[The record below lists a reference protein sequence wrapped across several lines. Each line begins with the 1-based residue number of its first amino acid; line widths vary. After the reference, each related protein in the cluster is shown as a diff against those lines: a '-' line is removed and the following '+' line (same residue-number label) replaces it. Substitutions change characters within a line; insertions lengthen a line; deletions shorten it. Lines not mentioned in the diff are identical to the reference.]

1 MSMRPVFG
9 WPIVAILSLLSVV
22 AFANGEALNEWVKEH
37 AITIQSEE
45 EGPLV
50 GITNDESWLVVLIDF
65 PDQSENSNCDQQ
77 RASNLIDQSARN
89 HLNQGFGPTSTLQID
104 YHNRIVTTD
113 FGMADYGHDVD
124 GENDVGRKGV
134 NPHTLAQ
141 EIVMEIKD
149 EVSDW
154 SKYDLNDDGWVDRF
168 LILHCVKPQE
178 DGGGSSSRIWSHFS
192 SIEEVVEL
200 PGDLKISHYTI
211 SSQHSSNNFGTI
223 MHEMYHQLG
232 AADLYAV
239 HDDTVNQNWK
249 GIGKWDIMASGNW
262 NGNGAWPALP
272 SSPSIELIGGKRH
285 QDMQLEWMPGTD
297 CSGPVYTF
305 EGHSEGG
312 DSLKIPIGDEEFI
325 WIEYRSNHGY
335 DSNLP
340 GNGLLVLQQDL
351 RAGEIEDNL
360 VNSHPERAW
369 LKVIEADGEQ
379 NMVAGTNDG
388 EESDVF
394 GDGETFGSQGI
405 TIRNRD
411 GILVDWSADVSVTN
425 GTYSV
430 EFSSP
435 ECGHIT
441 DIELPDFGS
450 VLTPDDNIPISGTCD
465 GIEYN
470 LTSSDGRY
478 ITVEDDEIKFSSRGV
493 LGVIGLIT
501 GTVSCAQGTDFD
513 IRHEFE
519 ILGNIPIETTFRGS
533 IPTTESSTIEIPVE
547 FLGNGSQMWLVGI
560 DGPLSRVAE
569 TEVDQELSD
578 GSMVILDINPSGL
591 LLDGMIVRGEIILAS
606 DSGHNYHI
614 TVELVAGSE
623 EESTIEEW
631 TSPAKLIPIALA
643 LSALWVALGIKSPS
657 GKVTTDNEEVP
668 NTSLYGDDPTFVDPF
683 SETY

>member
-1 MSMRPVFG
+1 MRPGIG
-9 WPIVAILSLLSVV
+9 WPIAIMLSLLSVV

-45 EGPLV
+45 QGPLV
-50 GITNDESWLVVLIDF
+50 GITEQEVWLVVLIDF
-65 PDQSENSNCDQQ
+65 PDQNENSNCDQQ
-77 RASNLIDQSARN
+77 RASNLIDQGARD
-89 HLNQGFGPTSTLQID
+89 HLNQGFSPESTLDID
-104 YHNRIVTTD
+104 YHDRIVTTD
-113 FGMADYGHDVD
+113 YGMADYGHDID

-141 EIVMEIKD
+141 EVVLEIKD
-149 EVSDW
+149 EVPDW

-200 PGDLKISHYTI
+200 PNELKISHYTI

-272 SSPSIELIGGKRH
+272 SSPSIELIGGERH
-285 QDMQLEWMPGTD
+285 QDMRLEWMPGTN
-297 CSGPVYTF
+297 CTGPVYTF
-305 EGHSEGG
+305 EGHSQGG
-312 DSLKIPIGDEEFI
+312 NSLKIPIGEQEYV
-325 WIEYRSNHGY
+325 WIEYRSDSGY

-351 RAGEIEDNL
+351 RAGEVEDNL

-379 NMVAGTNDG
+379 NMVAGNNDG

-394 GDGETFGSQGI
+394 DDGESFGSEGI

-411 GILVDWSADVSVTN
+411 GVLVDWKAVVSVNN

-441 DIELPDFGS
+441 DIELPDYGS
-450 VLTPDDNIPISGTCD
+450 VLTPGDNIPITAECA
-465 GIEYN
+465 GIGFD
-470 LTSSDGRY
+470 LVSSDGRELS
-478 ITVEDDEIKFSSRGV
+478 VENGEIKFSSSGIVGV
-493 LGVIGLIT
+493 VGLIT
-501 GTVSCAQGTDFD
+501 GTISCAQGTDFD
-513 IRHEFE
+513 VKHEFE
-519 ILGNIPIETTFRGS
+519 ILGNIPIESTFEAN
-533 IPTTESSTIEIPVE
+533 IPTVESSVVEIPVQ
-547 FLGNGSQMWLVGI
+547 FKGDGTQMWLVGL

-569 TEVDQELSD
+569 TQVNQELSD
-578 GSMVILDINPSGL
+578 GSKIVLDINPSGL
-591 LLDGMIVRGEIILAS
+591 LVEGMVVRGEVILAS

-614 TVELVAGSE
+614 NIELVAGDE

-631 TSPAKLIPIALA
+631 TSPAKLIPIALGLCA
-643 LSALWVALGIKSPS
+643 IWVVLGIKSPS
-657 GKVTTDNEEVP
+657 REVATDDKEVP
-668 NTSLYGDDPTFVDPF
+668 TTPLYGDDPTFVDPF
-683 SETY
+683 GETY

>member
-1 MSMRPVFG
+1 MRPGIG
-9 WPIVAILSLLSVV
+9 WPIAIVLSLLSVV

-50 GITNDESWLVVLIDF
+50 GITEQEVWLVVLIDF
-65 PDQSENSNCDQQ
+65 PDQNENSNCDQQ
-77 RASNLIDQSARN
+77 RASNLIDQGARD
-89 HLNQGFGPTSTLQID
+89 HLNQGFSPESTLEID
-104 YHNRIVTTD
+104 YHDRIVTTD
-113 FGMADYGHDVD
+113 YGMADYGHDVD

-141 EIVMEIKD
+141 EIVLEIED
-149 EVSDW
+149 EVPDW

-200 PGDLKISHYTI
+200 PNELKISHYTI

-272 SSPSIELIGGKRH
+272 SSPSIELIGGERH
-285 QDMQLEWMPGTD
+285 QDLRLEWMPGTN
-297 CSGPVYTF
+297 CTGPVYTF

-312 DSLKIPIGDEEFI
+312 DSLKIPIGEEEYI
-325 WIEYRSNHGY
+325 WIEYRSDSGY

-379 NMVAGTNDG
+379 NMVSGNNDG

-394 GDGETFGSQGI
+394 GDGESFGSEGI

-411 GILVDWSADVSVTN
+411 GVLVDWKAVVLVDN

-441 DIELPDFGS
+441 EIELPDYGS
-450 VLTPDDNIPISGTCD
+450 VLTPGDNIPITAECD
-465 GIEYN
+465 EIEFN
-470 LTSSDGRY
+470 LVSSDGRE
-478 ITVEDDEIKFSSRGV
+478 ISVENGEIKFASTGIVGV
-493 LGVIGLIT
+493 VGLIT
-501 GTVSCAQGTDFD
+501 GTITCAQGTDFD
-513 IRHEFE
+513 VKHEFE
-519 ILGNIPIETTFRGS
+519 ILGNIPIESTFEAN
-533 IPTTESSTIEIPVE
+533 IPAVESSVIEIPVQFE
-547 FLGNGSQMWLVGI
+547 GDGTQMWLVGL

-569 TEVDQELSD
+569 TQVNQELSD
-578 GSMVILDINPSGL
+578 GSKIVLDINPSGL
-591 LLDGMIVRGEIILAS
+591 LIEGMVVKGEVILAS

-614 TVELVAGSE
+614 NIELVAGDE

-631 TSPAKLIPIALA
+631 TSPAKLIPIAIGLCA
-643 LSALWVALGIKSPS
+643 IWVVLGIKSPTRE
-657 GKVTTDNEEVP
+657 VATDDKEVP
-668 NTSLYGDDPTFVDPF
+668 TTPLYGDDPTFVDPF
-683 SETY
+683 GETY

>member
-1 MSMRPVFG
+1 MPMRPVIG
-9 WPIVAILSLLSVV
+9 WPIAVVLSLLSVV
-22 AFANGEALNEWVKEH
+22 AFANGEALNDWVKEH
-37 AITIQSEE
+37 AITIPSEE
-45 EGPLV
+45 EGPLI

-65 PDQSENSNCDQQ
+65 PDQNENSNCDQQ
-77 RASNLIDQSARN
+77 RASNLIDDGARD
-89 HLNQGFGPTSTLQID
+89 HLNQGFGPASTLQID
-104 YHNRIVTTD
+104 YHDRIVTTD

-134 NPHTLAQ
+134 NPHILAQ
-141 EIVMEIKD
+141 EIVAEIKD

-297 CSGPVYTF
+297 CTGPVFTF
-305 EGHSEGG
+305 TGLSEGG
-312 DSLKIPIGDEEFI
+312 DSLKIPIGDEEYI
-325 WIEYRSNHGY
+325 WIEYRSNYGY

-379 NMVAGTNDG
+379 NMVSGGNDG

-394 GDGETFGSQGI
+394 SDGGTFGSEGI

-411 GILVDWSADVSVTN
+411 GILVDWRADVSVEN
-425 GTYSV
+425 DTYSV
-430 EFSSP
+430 EFSSA

-441 DIELPDFGS
+441 DINLPDFGS
-450 VLTPDDNIPISGTCD
+450 VLTPDDNIPITGECE
-465 GIEYN
+465 GIQYD
-470 LTSSDGRY
+470 LTSSDGRG
-478 ITVEDDEIKFSSRGV
+478 ISVENGEIRFSSSGLIGV
-493 LGVIGLIT
+493 VGLIT
-501 GTVSCAQGTDFD
+501 GTISCSQGTDFN
-513 IRHEFE
+513 IEHEFE
-519 ILGNIPIETTFRGS
+519 ILGNIPVESTFS
-533 IPTTESSTIEIPVE
+533 SNIAVVESSVVEVPIEFE
-547 FLGNGSQMWLVGI
+547 GDASQMWLVGI

-569 TEVDQELSD
+569 TQVNQELSD
-578 GSMVILDINPSGL
+578 GSKIVLEINPSGL
-591 LLDGMIVRGEIILAS
+591 LVKGMVVRGEIILAS

-614 TVELVAGSE
+614 DIELVADDE

-643 LSALWVALGIKSPS
+643 LSALWVVLGISSPS
-657 GKVTTDNEEVP
+657 REVATNDEEIPTTP
-668 NTSLYGDDPTFVDPF
+668 LYGDDPTFVDSF
-683 SETY
+683 GESY

>member
-1 MSMRPVFG
+1 MRPGIG
-9 WPIVAILSLLSVV
+9 WPIAIMLSLLSVV

-45 EGPLV
+45 QGPLV
-50 GITNDESWLVVLIDF
+50 GITEQEVWLVVLIDF
-65 PDQSENSNCDQQ
+65 PDQNENSNCDQQ
-77 RASNLIDQSARN
+77 RASNLIDQGARD
-89 HLNQGFGPTSTLQID
+89 HLNQGFSPESTLDID
-104 YHNRIVTTD
+104 YHDRIVTTD
-113 FGMADYGHDVD
+113 YGMADYGHDID

-141 EIVMEIKD
+141 EVVLEIKD
-149 EVSDW
+149 EVPDW

-200 PGDLKISHYTI
+200 PNELKISHYTI

-272 SSPSIELIGGKRH
+272 SSPSIELIGGERH
-285 QDMQLEWMPGTD
+285 QDMILEWMPGTN
-297 CSGPVYTF
+297 CTGPVYTF
-305 EGHSEGG
+305 EGHSQGG
-312 DSLKIPIGDEEFI
+312 NSLKIPIGEQEYV
-325 WIEYRSNHGY
+325 WIEYRSDSGY

-351 RAGEIEDNL
+351 RAGEVEDNL

-379 NMVAGTNDG
+379 NMVAGNNDG

-394 GDGETFGSQGI
+394 DDGESFGSEGI

-411 GILVDWSADVSVTN
+411 GVLVDWKAVVSVDN

-441 DIELPDFGS
+441 DIELPDYGS
-450 VLTPDDNIPISGTCD
+450 VLTPGDNIPITAECA
-465 GIEYN
+465 GIEFD
-470 LTSSDGRY
+470 LVSSDGRELS
-478 ITVEDDEIKFSSRGV
+478 VENGEIKFSSSGIVGV
-493 LGVIGLIT
+493 VGLIT
-501 GTVSCAQGTDFD
+501 GTISCAQGTDFD
-513 IRHEFE
+513 VKHEFE
-519 ILGNIPIETTFRGS
+519 ILGNIPIESTFEAN
-533 IPTTESSTIEIPVE
+533 IPTVESSVVEIPVQ
-547 FLGNGSQMWLVGI
+547 FKGDGTQMWLVGL

-569 TEVDQELSD
+569 TQVNQELSD
-578 GSMVILDINPSGL
+578 GSKIVLDINPSGL
-591 LLDGMIVRGEIILAS
+591 LVEGMVVRGEVILAS

-614 TVELVAGSE
+614 NIELVAGDE

-631 TSPAKLIPIALA
+631 TSPAKLIPIALGLCA
-643 LSALWVALGIKSPS
+643 IWVVLGIKSPS
-657 GKVTTDNEEVP
+657 REMATDDKEVP
-668 NTSLYGDDPTFVDPF
+668 TTPLYGDDPTFVDPF
-683 SETY
+683 GETY

>member
-1 MSMRPVFG
+1 MRPGIG
-9 WPIVAILSLLSVV
+9 WPIAIVLSLLSVV

-50 GITNDESWLVVLIDF
+50 GITEQEVWLVVLIDF
-65 PDQSENSNCDQQ
+65 PDQNENSNCDQQ
-77 RASNLIDQSARN
+77 RASNLIDQGARD
-89 HLNQGFGPTSTLQID
+89 HLNQGFSPESTLEID
-104 YHNRIVTTD
+104 YHDRIVTTD
-113 FGMADYGHDVD
+113 YGMADYGHDVD

-141 EIVMEIKD
+141 EIVLEIED
-149 EVSDW
+149 EVPDW

-200 PGDLKISHYTI
+200 PNELKISHYTI

-272 SSPSIELIGGKRH
+272 SSPSIELIGGERH
-285 QDMQLEWMPGTD
+285 QDLRLEWMPGTN
-297 CSGPVYTF
+297 CTGPVYTF

-312 DSLKIPIGDEEFI
+312 DSLKIPIGEEEYI
-325 WIEYRSNHGY
+325 WIEYRSDSGY

-379 NMVAGTNDG
+379 NMVSGNNDG

-394 GDGETFGSQGI
+394 GDGESFGSEGI

-411 GILVDWSADVSVTN
+411 GVLVDWKAVVLVDN

-441 DIELPDFGS
+441 EIELPDYGS
-450 VLTPDDNIPISGTCD
+450 VLTPGDNIPITAECD
-465 GIEYN
+465 EIEFN
-470 LTSSDGRY
+470 LVSSDGRE
-478 ITVEDDEIKFSSRGV
+478 ISVENGEIKFASTGIVGV
-493 LGVIGLIT
+493 VGLIT
-501 GTVSCAQGTDFD
+501 GTITCAQGTDFD
-513 IRHEFE
+513 VKHEFE
-519 ILGNIPIETTFRGS
+519 ILGNIPIESTFEAN
-533 IPTTESSTIEIPVE
+533 IPAVESSVIEIPVQ
-547 FLGNGSQMWLVGI
+547 FKGDGTQMWLVGL

-569 TEVDQELSD
+569 TQVNQELSD
-578 GSMVILDINPSGL
+578 GSKIVLDINPSGL
-591 LLDGMIVRGEIILAS
+591 LIEGMVVKGEVILAS

-614 TVELVAGSE
+614 NIELVAGDE

-631 TSPAKLIPIALA
+631 TSPAKLIPIAIGLCA
-643 LSALWVALGIKSPS
+643 IWVVLGIKSPTRE
-657 GKVTTDNEEVP
+657 VATDDKEVP
-668 NTSLYGDDPTFVDPF
+668 TTPLYGDDPTFVDPF
-683 SETY
+683 GETY

>member
-1 MSMRPVFG
+1 MRPGIG
-9 WPIVAILSLLSVV
+9 WPIAIVLSLLSVV

-37 AITIQSEE
+37 AITIQDEE

-50 GITNDESWLVVLIDF
+50 GITEQEVWLVVLIDF
-65 PDQSENSNCDQQ
+65 PDQNENSNCDQQ
-77 RASNLIDQSARN
+77 RASNLIDQGARD
-89 HLNQGFGPTSTLQID
+89 HLNQGFSPESTLEID
-104 YHNRIVTTD
+104 YHDRIVSTD
-113 FGMADYGHDVD
+113 YGMADYGHDVD

-141 EIVMEIKD
+141 EIVLEIKD
-149 EVSDW
+149 EVPDW

-200 PGDLKISHYTI
+200 PDELKISHYTI

-272 SSPSIELIGGKRH
+272 SSPSIELIGGERH
-285 QDMQLEWMPGTD
+285 QDLRLEWMPGTN
-297 CSGPVYTF
+297 CTGPVYTF

-312 DSLKIPIGDEEFI
+312 DSLKIPIGEQEYV
-325 WIEYRSNHGY
+325 WIEYRSDSGY

-379 NMVAGTNDG
+379 NMVAGNNDG

-394 GDGETFGSQGI
+394 GDGESFGSEGI

-411 GILVDWSADVSVTN
+411 GVLVDWKAIVSVDN

-430 EFSSP
+430 EFSSL
-435 ECGHIT
+435 ECGHIA
-441 DIELPDFGS
+441 DIELPDYGS
-450 VLTPDDNIPISGTCD
+450 VLTPGDNIPITAECA
-465 GIEYN
+465 GIEFD
-470 LTSSDGRY
+470 LISSDGRELS
-478 ITVEDDEIKFSSRGV
+478 VENGEIKFASSGIVGV
-493 LGVIGLIT
+493 VGLIT
-501 GTVSCAQGTDFD
+501 GTISCAQGTDFD
-513 IRHEFE
+513 VKHEFE
-519 ILGNIPIETTFRGS
+519 ILGNIPIESTFEAN
-533 IPTTESSTIEIPVE
+533 IPTVESSTIEVPVQ
-547 FLGNGSQMWLVGI
+547 FKGDGSQMWLVGL

-569 TEVDQELSD
+569 TQVNQELSD
-578 GSMVILDINPSGL
+578 GSKIVLDINPSGL
-591 LLDGMIVRGEIILAS
+591 LVEGMVIRGEVILAS

-614 TVELVAGSE
+614 NIELVAGDE

-631 TSPAKLIPIALA
+631 TSPAKLIPIALGLCA
-643 LSALWVALGIKSPS
+643 IWIVLGIKSPTRE
-657 GKVTTDNEEVP
+657 VATDDKEVP
-668 NTSLYGDDPTFVDPF
+668 TTPLYGDDPTFVDPF
-683 SETY
+683 GETY